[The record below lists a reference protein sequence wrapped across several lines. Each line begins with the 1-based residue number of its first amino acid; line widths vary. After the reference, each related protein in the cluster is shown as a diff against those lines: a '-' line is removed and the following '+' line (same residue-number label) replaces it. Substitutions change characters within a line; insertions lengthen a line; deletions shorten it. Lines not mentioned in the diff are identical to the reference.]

1 MSASA
6 FDSQMMARAI
16 QLARRGRYGTSPNPC
31 VGCVITQ
38 GDSIIAEGWHQRAGQ
53 PHAEV
58 NALAT
63 LSATAVAG
71 ATAYVTLEP
80 CSHYGRTGPCAD
92 ALVAAGVARVVVA
105 MVDPNPLVA
114 GQGLAKLTAA
124 GIDVETGVLR
134 QQALTLNP
142 GYIRRMQ
149 GGLPWLRMKSAM
161 SLDGRTAMASGESY
175 WITGPEARADVQR
188 LRAESC
194 GIITGV
200 DTVLADDPAL
210 TVRPASFQD
219 DSADPVWRQPL
230 RVVLDSQLRTPPQA
244 KLFKEGGA
252 VLVITAEGGAST
264 DKAQALLE
272 AGAEL
277 ATVAMD
283 GQGLDLTAV
292 LTLLSERGCN
302 ELMVEAGATVSGAF
316 LQAKLV
322 DEWFV
327 YMAPTLMGSA
337 GRPLMG
343 WPMQAMAERQDVQIV
358 DIRAVGQDWRIHCRP
373 AI

>member
-1 MSASA
+1 MSTSV

-31 VGCVITQ
+31 VGCVISQ

-63 LSATAVAG
+63 LSATAIAG

-124 GIDVETGVLR
+124 GIDVETGVLM

-149 GGLPWLRMKSAM
+149 GGLPWVRMKSAM

-373 AI
+373 AS

>member
-31 VGCVITQ
+31 VGCVISQ

-124 GIDVETGVLR
+124 GIDVETGVLM

-149 GGLPWLRMKSAM
+149 GGLPWVRMKSAM

>member
-1 MSASA
+1 MSASS

-38 GDSIIAEGWHQRAGQ
+38 SDSIIAEGWHQRAGQ

-373 AI
+373 AS

>member
-124 GIDVETGVLR
+124 GIDVETGVLM

-149 GGLPWLRMKSAM
+149 GGLPWVRMKSAM

>member
-1 MSASA
+1 M
-6 FDSQMMARAI
+6 
-16 QLARRGRYGTSPNPC
+16 
-31 VGCVITQ
+31 
-38 GDSIIAEGWHQRAGQ
+38 
-53 PHAEV
+53 
-58 NALAT
+58 
-63 LSATAVAG
+63 
-71 ATAYVTLEP
+71 
-80 CSHYGRTGPCAD
+80 
-92 ALVAAGVARVVVA
+92 
-105 MVDPNPLVA
+105 
-114 GQGLAKLTAA
+114 
-124 GIDVETGVLR
+124 
-134 QQALTLNP
+134 
-142 GYIRRMQ
+142 
-149 GGLPWLRMKSAM
+149 
-161 SLDGRTAMASGESY
+161 
-175 WITGPEARADVQR
+175 
-188 LRAESC
+188 
-194 GIITGV
+194 
-200 DTVLADDPAL
+200 
-210 TVRPASFQD
+210 
-219 DSADPVWRQPL
+219 
-230 RVVLDSQLRTPPQA
+230 VLDSQLRTPPQA